1 MPTRKFKPTS
11 PGRRH
16 MMAAT
21 YEEVTKGKKAEKKLT
36 TSKNKTGGRN
46 ATGRVTSHWR
56 GGGNKVRYRMI
67 DFKRDKVGIE
77 AKVASIEYDPNRT
90 CRIALLHYT
99 DGEKRYIIAPKGLE
113 VGARVLAGPE
123 ADILPGNCLPLRNIP
138 LGTMVH
144 NIEMQKGRGA
154 QMVRSAGAAAQLMA
168 KEGNYATLRLPSG
181 EMRMV
186 HLDCIA
192 TIGEVGNSDHEN
204 EQLGKAGKKR
214 GKGRKPHVR
223 GVVMSPR
230 DHPHGGGEAKSPV
243 GRKKGPVDRWGNK
256 ARGTRT
262 RKNKRSDRF
271 IVRRRHAAKKK

>member
-1 MPTRKFKPTS
+1 MIAS
-11 PGRRH
+11 
-16 MMAAT
+16 T
-21 YEEVTKGKKAEKKLT
+21 YEEVTKGKKAEKKLVSPK
-36 TSKNKTGGRN
+36 SKSGGRN
-46 ATGRVTSHWR
+46 ATGRITSFHR
-56 GGGNKVRYRMI
+56 GGGNKRRYRMI
-67 DFKRDKVGIE
+67 DFKRDKTGIP

-99 DGEKRYIIAPKGLE
+99 DGEKRYIIAPKGL
-113 VGARVLAGPE
+113 VKGMTVVSGAD
-123 ADILPGNCLPLRNIP
+123 ADILPGNNLPLRNVP

-144 NIEMQKGRGA
+144 NIEMQKGRGG
-154 QMVRSAGAAAQLMA
+154 QMVRSAGAGAQLMA

-186 HLDCIA
+186 HIDCCA

-214 GKGRKPHVR
+214 GMGRRPHVR

-271 IVRRRHAAKKK
+271 IVRRRHAAKKR

>member
-1 MPTRKFKPTS
+1 MATRKYKPTS

-16 MMAAT
+16 MIVSA
-21 YEEVTKGKKAEKKLT
+21 YDDVTKGKQPEKKLMK
-36 TSKNKTGGRN
+36 SKPKSGGRN

-56 GGGNKVRYRMI
+56 GGGNKKRYRVI
-67 DFKRDKVGIE
+67 DFKRDKRDME
-77 AKVASIEYDPNRT
+77 ARVAAIEYDPNRT
-90 CRIALLHYT
+90 CRIALLHYI
-99 DGEKRYIIAPKGLE
+99 DGEKRYIIAPKGLV
-113 VGARVLAGPE
+113 VGASVVSGPT
-123 ADILPGNCLPLRNIP
+123 ADILPGNSLPLRNVP
-138 LGTMVH
+138 LGTLVH
-144 NIEMQKGRGA
+144 NIEMQKGRGG

-168 KEGNYATLRLPSG
+168 KEGNYATLRLPSA

-186 HLDCIA
+186 HLDCYA

-262 RKNKRSDRF
+262 RKNKRSDSF
-271 IVRRRHAAKKK
+271 IVRRRHEAKKR

>member
-1 MPTRKFKPTS
+1 MATRKYKPTS

-16 MMAAT
+16 MIVSA
-21 YEEVTKGKKAEKKLT
+21 YDDVTKGKQPEKKLMK
-36 TSKNKTGGRN
+36 SKPKSGGRN

-56 GGGNKVRYRMI
+56 GGGNKKRYRVI
-67 DFKRDKVGIE
+67 DFKRDKRDME
-77 AKVASIEYDPNRT
+77 AKVAAIEYDPNRT
-90 CRIALLHYT
+90 CRIALLHYI
-99 DGEKRYIIAPKGLE
+99 DGEKRYIIAPKGLV
-113 VGARVLAGPE
+113 VGASVVSGPT
-123 ADILPGNCLPLRNIP
+123 ADILPGNSLPLRNVP
-138 LGTMVH
+138 LGTLVH
-144 NIEMQKGRGA
+144 NIEMQKGRGG

-168 KEGNYATLRLPSG
+168 KEGNYATLRLPSA

-186 HLDCIA
+186 HLDCYA

-262 RKNKRSDRF
+262 RKNKRSDSF
-271 IVRRRHAAKKK
+271 IVRRRHEAKKR

>member
-1 MPTRKFKPTS
+1 
-11 PGRRH
+11 
-16 MMAAT
+16 
-21 YEEVTKGKKAEKKLT
+21 
-36 TSKNKTGGRN
+36 
-46 ATGRVTSHWR
+46 
-56 GGGNKVRYRMI
+56 
-67 DFKRDKVGIE
+67 
-77 AKVASIEYDPNRT
+77 
-90 CRIALLHYT
+90 
-99 DGEKRYIIAPKGLE
+99 
-113 VGARVLAGPE
+113 
-123 ADILPGNCLPLRNIP
+123 
-138 LGTMVH
+138 
-144 NIEMQKGRGA
+144 
-154 QMVRSAGAAAQLMA
+154 MVRSAGAAAQLMA

-186 HLDCIA
+186 HLDCCA

-214 GKGRKPHVR
+214 GMGKKPHVR

-262 RKNKRSDRF
+262 RHNKRSDRF